1 MTPAKSTVF
10 SEQDLLRDNDIS
22 PIVERML
29 GVICTSCDHAS
40 CKRTD
45 HHTKDLQHLAR
56 QIGLDR
62 VTSIKWSASGKLL
75 FDKQV
80 YVPNIPELQTKI
92 LASNHD
98 LTLAGH
104 VGGAKM
110 MELVSRN
117 YFWLGVWSDI
127 QKYVQGCP
135 TCQRTKTSRE
145 KPHGYL
151 KSLEL
156 PEGPWQHITMDS
168 IKLLPMSN
176 NYNSILVIVNCL
188 TKWVIFIPT
197 STRLTSPQLTQ
208 LVIDHVI
215 AQHGVPESIVSDRGS
230 KFVSKFWKH
239 VTDKIGIKLRL
250 STAYHPQTNGQT
262 ERVNQ
267 IIEQYLQCYGLY
279 LQEQVN

>member
-1 MTPAKSTVF
+1 
-10 SEQDLLRDNDIS
+10 
-22 PIVERML
+22 
-29 GVICTSCDHAS
+29 
-40 CKRTD
+40 
-45 HHTKDLQHLAR
+45 
-56 QIGLDR
+56 
-62 VTSIKWSASGKLL
+62 
-75 FDKQV
+75 
-80 YVPNIPELQTKI
+80 
-92 LASNHD
+92 
-98 LTLAGH
+98 
-104 VGGAKM
+104 
-110 MELVSRN
+110 
-117 YFWLGVWSDI
+117 
-127 QKYVQGCP
+127 
-135 TCQRTKTSRE
+135 
-145 KPHGYL
+145 
-151 KSLEL
+151 
-156 PEGPWQHITMDS
+156 MDS